1 MRPPKQKKKVCL
13 PTGTEWRSKNESV
26 GIKALLRREDGAV
39 SLRAKLPEALMTGK
53 QKQVDVIRCYEA
65 VYFGTSA
72 FIHWVNLEEPANQC
86 HLFSAA
92 PKANMHRAAHVIPPP
107 VGGFVAEAWTLIS
120 SSSSSR
126 GDPPSLPKGVDALGG
141 NLLWPRGA
149 CLSPGK
155 NSSRAKQKIKC
166 GLRLERDL
174 DSACVLPR
182 WTSSVHFGFAPPV
195 MVSPLIAFHRPLT
208 CT

>member
-1 MRPPKQKKKVCL
+1 ML
-13 PTGTEWRSKNESV
+13 RSRLFRYERLHSLGQSRRASESV
-26 GIKALLRREDGAV
+26 PPI
-39 SLRAKLPEALMTGK
+39 
-53 QKQVDVIRCYEA
+53 
-65 VYFGTSA
+65 
-72 FIHWVNLEEPANQC
+72 
-86 HLFSAA
+86 FSC
-92 PKANMHRAAHVIPPP
+92 
-107 VGGFVAEAWTLIS
+107 AESKHAS
-120 SSSSSR
+120 RSSR
-126 GDPPSLPKGVDALGG
+126 HPTSGRGIRSGSVDFNQQQQQSRGPPSLPKGVDALGG